1 MLKKNDL
8 QKVLDKT
15 SSYKVCSSPIFIEFF
30 KQNNYHLTLVANIP
44 EMLVMMNAKIIE
56 HGESWVIID
65 GVLPYPF
72 YCEEEDFVLSVAPA
86 DDMNVDIDVLRK
98 KWNDLSD
105 DEKRN
110 TVEFI
115 LNPIDKK

>member
-8 QKVLDKT
+8 QRVLDKT
-15 SSYKVCSSPIFIEFF
+15 SSYEVYSSSIFIEFF

-98 KWNDLSD
+98 KWNDFSD
-105 DEKRN
+105 DEKIKA
-110 TVEFI
+110 VDFI
-115 LNPIDKK
+115 LNPTDRK

>member
-8 QKVLDKT
+8 QKVLSKT
-15 SSYKVCSSPIFIEFF
+15 SSYEVYSSSIFIDFF
-30 KQNNYHLTLVANIP
+30 KKKNYHLTLVANIP
-44 EMLVMMNAKIIE
+44 EMLVMMNAKLIE

-86 DDMNVDIDVLRK
+86 DDMDVDIDVVRK
-98 KWNDLSD
+98 KWNDFSD
-105 DEKRN
+105 DEKRKA
-110 TVEFI
+110 VEFI

>member
-8 QKVLDKT
+8 QRVLDKK
-15 SSYKVCSSPIFIEFF
+15 SSYEVYSSSIFIEFF
-30 KQNNYHLTLVANIP
+30 KKNNSHLTLVANIP
-44 EMLVMMNAKIIE
+44 EMLVMMNAKIID

-105 DEKRN
+105 NEKRN

-115 LNPIDKK
+115 LNPTDKK